1 MSGSKEKTI
10 ENKLHKFLKHKNIP
24 NMLFYGMPGS
34 GKKTLLRNFLS
45 KFYEDEST
53 MNEYVMKVDCELG
66 KGIKFIRDELKF
78 FAKTNTCNKNLFK
91 SIILLNADK
100 LTVDAQSALRRC
112 IELFSETN
120 RFFII
125 VEKLEHLQKPILSR
139 FCHIYVNYDMS
150 KNTNLHQI
158 NLKNTIKNNNGLFKF
173 KETRK
178 KKLKVLLNKFKQKTD
193 KEKTEK
199 SEKSEID
206 FIDLAEEL
214 YENAYTAYDIYTIV
228 KYDTNYSYEDEM
240 IYYICKNNIKNETLL
255 IAFYLFFLFR
265 NNKKI
270 EMSEFIK
277 YG

>member
-1 MSGSKEKTI
+1 MVVVEQIIKI
-10 ENKLHKFLKHKNIP
+10 
-24 NMLFYGMPGS
+24 FY
-34 GKKTLLRNFLS
+34 TD
-45 KFYEDEST
+45 FYEQT
-53 MNEYVMKVDCELG
+53 
-66 KGIKFIRDELKF
+66 
-78 FAKTNTCNKNLFK
+78 
-91 SIILLNADK
+91 
-100 LTVDAQSALRRC
+100 
-112 IELFSETN
+112 
-120 RFFII
+120 
-125 VEKLEHLQKPILSR
+125 
-139 FCHIYVNYDMS
+139 

-193 KEKTEK
+193 KEKT
-199 SEKSEID
+199 EKSEID